1 MEEQSPNHLTVR
13 EFPHGKFQKDF
24 IKTYSEF
31 KDETENTYDTNNE
44 NRIVITWLAISEL
57 PKELLKYKILCL
69 PSNLLKYGIQK
80 GNQESCNLIS
90 N

>member
-1 MEEQSPNHLTVR
+1 MEN
-13 EFPHGKFQKDF
+13 FKDF

-69 PSNLLKYGIQK
+69 PSNLLKLWYSK
-80 GNQESCNLIS
+80 G
-90 N
+90 